1 VSTASDVVLGLPQ
14 ALSIAIGALL
24 VSLISY
30 RTIYGI
36 CAVVLLLAAGYL
48 VMALRGTETAIPTAG
63 AEPSVDAGH

>member
-1 VSTASDVVLGLPQ
+1 
-14 ALSIAIGALL
+14 